1 MREIKFRAW
10 DLVNKKMIRNPHII
24 FPDEDGFYLVE
35 NVLKRKIRSDLEIQL
50 MQYTGL
56 KDKNGKEEVYQD
68 DLMKDLLHI
77 YRVVW
82 MECSARFLLIDVKEY
97 MNQLSAEAIKLLPKI
112 GNIYENPELMENEN
126 EIA

>member
-10 DLVNKKMIRNPHII
+10 DKKKKKMQYSGFLLNAIGEPINYKG
-24 FPDEDGFYLVE
+24 EDQDV
-35 NVLKRKIRSDLEIQL
+35 IL
-50 MQYTGL
+50 MQFTGL